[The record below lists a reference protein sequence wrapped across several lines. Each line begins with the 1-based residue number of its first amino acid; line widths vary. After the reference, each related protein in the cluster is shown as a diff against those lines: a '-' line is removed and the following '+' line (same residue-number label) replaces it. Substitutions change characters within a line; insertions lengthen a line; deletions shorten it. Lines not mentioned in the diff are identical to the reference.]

1 MKRNRLYVLGCGL
14 LLTVSCIGSGAAG
27 ELVYAG
33 VQDTVQLEASA
44 IVDTMT
50 GVEEQNLD
58 SGEGKRNTLGEEAL
72 PVEQPGETKEVLTDM
87 YDENEAEGD
96 TSEPVIEEDF
106 LDVAVDESQLHL
118 EVNRAFLITLDVSKG
133 EPPYQIYEYNG
144 PEWAFVRGTEI
155 LGTPNEPGEYSFS
168 YKVRDANG
176 KTSTELDVTF
186 VVGEEVG
193 TIPEVKLPSDDG
205 VVTLV
210 VGEAF
215 KLPLEVTGGTPP
227 FTYEF
232 HGAPDWMKIEGDYLV
247 GKPDKVYDEFLIGL
261 GVADANSLAGNV
273 REYTIKM
280 IEKEPEK
287 LPDAQDEKKGSN
299 TAETSSHKIDAVQTR
314 DAAPIGRLAV
324 TLLAAYAGAIAIIKG
339 KKGTDR
345 GCK

>member
-118 EVNRAFLITLDVSKG
+118 EVNRAFLITLDVSK
-133 EPPYQIYEYNG
+133 
-144 PEWAFVRGTEI
+144 
-155 LGTPNEPGEYSFS
+155 
-168 YKVRDANG
+168 
-176 KTSTELDVTF
+176 
-186 VVGEEVG
+186 
-193 TIPEVKLPSDDG
+193 
-205 VVTLV
+205 
-210 VGEAF
+210 
-215 KLPLEVTGGTPP
+215 
-227 FTYEF
+227 
-232 HGAPDWMKIEGDYLV
+232 
-247 GKPDKVYDEFLIGL
+247 
-261 GVADANSLAGNV
+261 
-273 REYTIKM
+273 
-280 IEKEPEK
+280 
-287 LPDAQDEKKGSN
+287 
-299 TAETSSHKIDAVQTR
+299 
-314 DAAPIGRLAV
+314 
-324 TLLAAYAGAIAIIKG
+324 
-339 KKGTDR
+339 
-345 GCK
+345 